1 MKSMKPVIST
11 VKQILMEETTGH
23 QQSLKMQWKPN
34 PVTKSKLNVGNHL
47 GPRQEGLL
55 HDTSDKLAISEIVP
69 LTTTS
74 L

>member
-11 VKQILMEETTGH
+11 VKQIPMEETAGH
-23 QQSLKMQWKPN
+23 QQSLKN
-34 PVTKSKLNVGNHL
+34 PKLNVGNHL